1 MTGVVIVAH
10 EPLASS
16 LLSCASHI
24 FGELSGVLAYDAGND
39 EDPDQM
45 FRAVLERIESAAAG
59 EGVLVLTDVVGATP
73 ANQTDRAARE
83 ASRLGTP
90 TTVLAGVNIPMLLR
104 TLPYRHLSL
113 DDLAQRALA
122 GGAQGVLRVDGEP
135 EDH

>member
-1 MTGVVIVAH
+1 MAGIVIVAH

-24 FGELSGVLAYDAGND
+24 FGELSGVQVYDAGAD
-39 EDPDQM
+39 EDPDHM
-45 FRAVLERIESAAAG
+45 YRAVLERIQALSG
-59 EGVLVLTDVVGATP
+59 EGGVLVLTDVVGATP
-73 ANQTDRAARE
+73 SNQTHRAARE
-83 ASRLGTP
+83 AARLGTP

-113 DDLAQRALA
+113 EDLAQRALS
-122 GGAQGVLRVDGEP
+122 GGAQGVLRVEGDS